1 MRVLDM
7 DPRGEYMR
15 ECPYCKLQ
23 FTANHMNRDYCPSKN
38 GKKDWCKNR
47 YKRLV
52 RKGETDYD
60 VMQNQTNIRLNVNKI
75 RKILNGDNEKIVP
88 YQTLHNVDFN
98 FDAYTYETPRHK
110 YDHYAVMVEDYSV
123 ELYLQNEKGS
133 YYKIRHLVFKNN

>member
-1 MRVLDM
+1 MSEIDM

-23 FTANHMNRDYCPSKN
+23 FTASHMNRDYCPSKN

-60 VMQNQTNIRLNVNKI
+60 IMQNEAEIRMNVKKI
-75 RKILNGDNEKIVP
+75 VPILNGDKEKIVS
-88 YQTLHNVDFN
+88 QNVLFKINYN
-98 FDAYTYETPRHK
+98 FDAFTTKTPRHK
-110 YDHYAVMVEDYSV
+110 YNHYAVMVNDYSV
-123 ELYLQNEKGS
+123 ELYSQSEKGT
-133 YYKIRHLVFKNN
+133 YYKIRHLVLKN

>member
-1 MRVLDM
+1 MRELDM

-23 FTANHMNRDYCPSKN
+23 FTASHMNRDYCPSKN

-60 VMQNQTNIRLNVNKI
+60 IMQNEAEIRMNVKKI
-75 RKILNGDNEKIVP
+75 VPILNGDKEKIVS
-88 YQTLHNVDFN
+88 QNVLFKINYN
-98 FDAYTYETPRHK
+98 FDAFTTKTPRHK
-110 YDHYAVMVEDYSV
+110 YNHYAVMVNDYSV
-123 ELYLQNEKGS
+123 ELYSQSEKGT
-133 YYKIRHLVFKNN
+133 YYKIRHLVLKN